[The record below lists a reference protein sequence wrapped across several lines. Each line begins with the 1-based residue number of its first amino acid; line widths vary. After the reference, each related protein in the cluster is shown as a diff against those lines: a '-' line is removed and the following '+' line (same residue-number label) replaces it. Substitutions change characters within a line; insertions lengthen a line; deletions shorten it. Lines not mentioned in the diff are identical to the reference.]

1 MLPGKDLDDAIAAGG
16 DYEAAVLTP
25 HHAAD
30 TLATHDAV
38 RGDLLRANAFVERP
52 ETDRG
57 VVTRRDGFTSVFA
70 EGQGGDGGGV
80 GQHAISALAC

>member
-30 TLATHDAV
+30 TFATHDAV
-38 RGDLLRANAFVERP
+38 RGDLLRANAFVQRP

-57 VVTRRDGFTSVFA
+57 VVTRRDGFMSVFA
-70 EGQGGDGGGV
+70 EGQGGDGGRV